1 MLESRA
7 IDPATLT
14 REQFEREI
22 RRLEKVNA
30 ALMSRVERSMEL
42 QGGAFSLFQTAITL
56 EGKVRERTQ
65 ALLQTMADLE
75 ASNKQLNAAKEAA
88 DAASCAK
95 SEFLANMSHEI
106 RTPMNGVLGMAE
118 LLLMSEVSPQ
128 QRSLAETIRR
138 SAMSLVSIINDVLD
152 FSKVEAGRLELE
164 CLDFDLREVVEETA
178 GLLAPSAHAKHLE
191 LVTVIPED
199 VETRVRGDRG
209 RIQQIVTNLLGN
221 AIKFTERGHVVVRV
235 ASIRRGEG
243 QYVELTV
250 EDTGIGF
257 RQDAEARLFQSF
269 TQADGSTSRRFGGT
283 GLGLAIVKQLCR
295 LMGGDV
301 TAKGT
306 PGVGSCF
313 CCVVQLTRAEPAD
326 EPPRAFAGLDLR
338 EVRAIVVEDCEPARY
353 ALVASLTALGLETI
367 GARSLRDA
375 RAALAVSTGR
385 AVVLASERP
394 DGEGHTRWIK
404 LVRTTI
410 DDPSQA
416 SLGKPVSRAR
426 LIEAVRD
433 ALGDARESSRDR
445 RSAIPAMALCRLR
458 LRVLVAD
465 DNLINQEVAVRM
477 LAELGCSAVVVGDG
491 QQALDA
497 VAQRRFDVVL
507 MDCQMPV
514 VDGYEAT
521 RAMRA
526 LEQREGRER
535 IAIVALTAN
544 ASNADRSTC
553 EAAGMDDFLSKPFH
567 FSDLHRV
574 LARWAPGAVP
584 GPPEP
589 TPTRTL
595 LDDEVVDR
603 LRRMRSGNGGNL
615 LDRLVVLYA
624 ESTPG
629 QVDALAAAVARDDA
643 HGAAGLAHAL
653 RGTSANLGAVALV
666 SLLAE
671 IEHHATVG
679 ALPEVAAR
687 IASVAAVHR
696 ETLVAFQAAA
706 AGAPTQVDR

>member
-1 MLESRA
+1 MLESS
-7 IDPATLT
+7 ATDLT
-14 REQFEREI
+14 TQSRDQLEREI
-22 RRLEKVNA
+22 RRLEKVTA

-65 ALLQTMADLE
+65 ALLQTMSDLE
-75 ASNKQLNAAKEAA
+75 ASNKQLKAAKEAA

-178 GLLAPSAHAKHLE
+178 GLLAPSAHAKQLE

-221 AIKFTERGHVVVRV
+221 AIKFTERGHVVIRV
-235 ASIRRGEG
+235 ASSRRGER
-243 QYVELTV
+243 QDVELTV

-257 RQDAEARLFQSF
+257 AQDTEARLFQSF
-269 TQADGSTSRRFGGT
+269 TQADGSMSRRFGGT

-306 PGVGSCF
+306 PGVGACF
-313 CCVVQLTRAEPAD
+313 SCVVQLTPAEPAAD
-326 EPPRAFAGLDLR
+326 APHALAGLDLR
-338 EVRAIVVEDCEPARY
+338 EVRAIVVEDCEPARD
-353 ALVASLTALGLETI
+353 ALVASLTALGLEAI
-367 GARSLRDA
+367 GTRSLRDA
-375 RAALAVSTGR
+375 RQALAVSTGR
-385 AVVLASERP
+385 TVVLAPERP
-394 DGEGHTRWIK
+394 EGEDHTRWIK

-416 SLGKPVSRAR
+416 CLGKPVSRAR
-426 LIEAVRD
+426 LIEAMRD
-433 ALGDARESSRDR
+433 ALGDAHNSNRDR
-445 RSAIPAMALCRLR
+445 GTATPAMALSRLP

-477 LAELGCSAVVVGDG
+477 LAELGCSAVVVSDG
-491 QQALDA
+491 QQALEA
-497 VAQRRFDVVL
+497 VAHRRFDVVL

-544 ASNADRSTC
+544 ASNADRATC

-574 LARWAPGAVP
+574 LARWAPAPVLP
-584 GPPEP
+584 SPEP

-595 LDDEVVDR
+595 LDDAVVDR
-603 LRRMRSGNGGNL
+603 LRRMSGGDGANL

-624 ESTPG
+624 ASTPG

-643 HGAAGLAHAL
+643 HGAARLAHAL
-653 RGTSANLGAVALV
+653 RGTSANLGAVALA
-666 SLLAE
+666 SLLAD

-679 ALPEVAAR
+679 ALPEVAVR
-687 IASVAAVHR
+687 LSSVAAVHR

-706 AGAPTQVDR
+706 ARVPTQVDR